1 MPAPTRSTPAA
12 RPVARRPG
20 APLQDRSFFGSVTTL
35 RPQALG
41 EAGMRR
47 ILDELGLDAATDSDA
62 EDHLVILRH
71 TLMNPWLIDERNGIS
86 YIDMYFRYLEERMG
100 VLLAGT

>member
-1 MPAPTRSTPAA
+1 MHRI
-12 RPVARRPG
+12 
-20 APLQDRSFFGSVTTL
+20 LY
-35 RPQALG
+35 ALG
-41 EAGMRR
+41 LE
-47 ILDELGLDAATDSDA
+47 AATDGDA